1 MRVFRLKTEE
11 VFYDDIYSSI
21 LDQRDQ
27 ISYIFNKLALQISM
41 CMQKF
46 ETQAQL
52 IVHMNDDVSMGQ

>member
-27 ISYIFNKLALQISM
+27 ISYIFNKLALQFSM

-52 IVHMNDDVSMGQ
+52 IVHMNVDIIVR